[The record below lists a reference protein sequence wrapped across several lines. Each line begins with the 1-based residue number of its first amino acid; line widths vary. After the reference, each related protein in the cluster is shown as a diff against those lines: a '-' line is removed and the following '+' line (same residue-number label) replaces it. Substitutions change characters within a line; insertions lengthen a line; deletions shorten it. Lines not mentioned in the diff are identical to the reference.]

1 MAAPLDNTG
10 RRLTDEQRIAWL
22 QLIRSEN
29 VGPRAFRDLL
39 NHFGGAAAA
48 LEALPELARR
58 GGALLS
64 PRVFSRQQAQAE
76 IAALDRMGARLVAL
90 GEPDFPVALAAADGA
105 PPLIA
110 LQGSADVLTLPAVAI
125 VGARNASAAG
135 RSFALRL
142 AQDLGSRG
150 FCVVSG
156 LARGV
161 DATAHEAAL
170 RTGTV
175 ACLAGGLDRIYPP
188 ENEPLLA
195 RILDNGG
202 AAITEMPLGWEPRAR
217 DFPRRNRVIAGLS
230 RAVVVVEAALRSG
243 SLITARLA
251 LEMGR
256 EVMAAP
262 GSPLDPRCEGSNRL
276 LRDGATL
283 ITSADHVVE
292 ALEPILREAL
302 PVPPEAFLSEDDD
315 DSSAALEHDDSARAR
330 IEELLGPSPASVDDL
345 VRLSGQPVRL
355 VLLVLLEL
363 ELAGR
368 LERLP
373 GNRVARRD

>member
-1 MAAPLDNTG
+1 MAAPLDTTG
-10 RRLTDEQRIAWL
+10 RRLTDEQRLAWL

-64 PRVFSRQQAQAE
+64 PRVFPRQQAQAE
-76 IAALDRMGARLVAL
+76 IAALERLGARLVAL
-90 GEPDFPVALAAADGA
+90 GEPDFPTVLAAADGA

-110 LQGSADVLTLPAVAI
+110 LRGSAEVLALPAVAI

-315 DSSAALEHDDSARAR
+315 DPAALEHDDSARAR

-373 GNRVARRD
+373 GNRIARKD